1 MKNKKF
7 IARRMVIL
15 LVLYIILTSCQRGVT
30 FTIVPIR
37 EAEFREEHALPL
49 DNMKIEEIIEF
60 IADGGVHRGNGLQA
74 SVEHEPFRRFL
85 QLFTE
90 EANLTYGN
98 FKTLPELREFI
109 DPEKPVLDVID
120 ARKEEGAKG
129 NNRRAYRYKD
139 FWFVFIIDTLFADG
153 RPIRDDERKFS
164 CLIVMQVLDRKEKTK

>member
-1 MKNKKF
+1 MKSKKF
-7 IARRMVIL
+7 SAHRIVIL
-15 LVLYIILTSCQRGVT
+15 LVLCIIATSCQGGTT

-49 DNMKIEEIIEF
+49 DSLKIEEIIEF
-60 IADGGVHRGNGLQA
+60 IADGGVHRDNGLQA
-74 SVEHEPFRRFL
+74 SVEHESFKRFL
-85 QLFTE
+85 QLFTT
-90 EANLTYGN
+90 EANLTYGA
-98 FKTLPELREFI
+98 FKALPEVKEFI

-129 NNRRAYRYKD
+129 SNRRAYRYGD

-164 CLIVMQVLDRKEKTK
+164 CLIVMQVLDREEKTK